1 MTLTGNLQ
9 LTTYLQPTSNLTNNL
24 RLVSNLEYQ
33 LSDKSDR
40 VSEQVRRSPFSP
52 KPKTD

>member
-24 RLVSNLEYQ
+24 RLVSNLERQ
-33 LSDKSDR
+33 PFDKSDR
-40 VSEQVRRSPFSP
+40 VSGEVKRSPFSP

>member
-1 MTLTGNLQ
+1 MKLTGNLQ
-9 LTTYLQPTSNLTNNL
+9 LITNLTNSL

-40 VSEQVRRSPFSP
+40 VSGQ
-52 KPKTD
+52 D